1 MIILKYTEY
10 DDKTLK
16 HLQNLELMILK
27 DFIKICEEN
36 DLTYYMY
43 AGSLLGAVRHNG
55 FIPWDD
61 DLDVVMFRDDF
72 EKFKKIF
79 ISSGNDKYELLSN
92 ETQKD
97 YFHLLAKLMIKGT
110 KFEESWVSQVNF
122 HIGIN
127 MDIFVLDDLSDN
139 NLKRNYQLKKS
150 FLYNKLLI
158 MSKIKLDD
166 LPFVT
171 KLITHG
177 GYYILNLFRIK
188 PSTLNKRCL
197 NFLKKYK
204 NSDAECVFDI
214 SATAEEYPQIFQK
227 TDFKDVKKIKFE
239 DIEVNIPQGY
249 DNILKSLYGD
259 YMQLPP
265 EEDRYNHITETLDF
279 GSYKFHNG
287 L

>member
-1 MIILKYTEY
+1 VLLKYNEY
-10 DDKTLK
+10 DDKVLK

-36 DLTYYMY
+36 NLNYYMY

-61 DLDVVMFRDDF
+61 DLDVIMFRDDF

-79 ISSGNDKYELLSN
+79 ITSKNDKYELLCN
-92 ETQKD
+92 ETHED
-97 YFHLLAKLMIKGT
+97 YFHLLAKLMIKNT
-110 KFEESWVSQVNF
+110 KFEEHWVSQVDF

-127 MDIFVLDDLSDN
+127 MDIFVLDDLAEGN
-139 NLKRNYQLKKS
+139 FKRNYQLKKS

-158 MSKIKLDD
+158 MSKLKLDD
-166 LPFVT
+166 LPPAT
-171 KLITHG
+171 KLATHTG
-177 GYYILNLFRIK
+177 HYILNLFRIK
-188 PSTLNKRCL
+188 PSTLNRRCL
-197 NFLKKYK
+197 NFLRKYR
-204 NSDAECVFDI
+204 NPDAEYVFDI
-214 SATAEEYPQIFQK
+214 SATAEEYPQIFRRD
-227 TDFKDVKKIKFE
+227 DFKDIKKIKFE
-239 DIEVNIPQGY
+239 DIEVNIPSGY
-249 DNILKSLYGD
+249 DNILTSLYGD

-279 GSYKFHNG
+279 GEYS

>member
-1 MIILKYTEY
+1 MKYTEY
-10 DDKTLK
+10 DNQTLK
-16 HLQNLELMILK
+16 HLQSLELMILK

-36 DLTYYMY
+36 NLTYYMY

-72 EKFKKIF
+72 EKFKEIF
-79 ISSGNDKYELLSN
+79 IASQNDKYELLCN
-92 ETQKD
+92 ETHRD
-97 YFHLLAKLMIKGT
+97 YFHLLAKLMLKGT
-110 KFEESWVSQVNF
+110 KFEESWVNQVDF

-139 NLKRNYQLKKS
+139 NFKRNYQLKKS
-150 FLYNKLLI
+150 FFYNKLLI

-171 KLITHG
+171 KIITHT

-204 NSDAECVFDI
+204 NSNAECVFDI
-214 SATAEEYPQIFQK
+214 SATAEEYPQIFSK
-227 TDFKDVKKIKFE
+227 DDFKDIEKIQFE
-239 DIEVNIPQGY
+239 DINVNIPSGY

-265 EEDRYNHITETLDF
+265 KEDRYNHITETLDF
-279 GSYKFHNG
+279 GCYK
-287 L
+287 

>member
-1 MIILKYTEY
+1 MLLKYNEY
-10 DDKTLK
+10 DDKVLK

-36 DLTYYMY
+36 NLNYYMY

-61 DLDVVMFRDDF
+61 DLDVIMFRDDF

-79 ISSGNDKYELLSN
+79 IASKNDKYELLCN
-92 ETQKD
+92 ETHED
-97 YFHLLAKLMIKGT
+97 YFHLLAKLMIKNT
-110 KFEESWVSQVNF
+110 KFEEHWVSQVDF

-127 MDIFVLDDLSDN
+127 MDIFVLDDLAEGN
-139 NLKRNYQLKKS
+139 FKRNYQLKKS

-158 MSKIKLDD
+158 MSKLKLDD
-166 LPFVT
+166 LPPAT
-171 KLITHG
+171 KLATHTG
-177 GYYILNLFRIK
+177 HYILNLFRIK
-188 PSTLNKRCL
+188 PSTLNRRCL
-197 NFLKKYK
+197 NFLRKYR
-204 NSDAECVFDI
+204 NPDAEYVFDI
-214 SATAEEYPQIFQK
+214 SATAEEYPQIFRRD
-227 TDFKDVKKIKFE
+227 DFKDIKKIKFE
-239 DIEVNIPQGY
+239 DIEVNIPSGY
-249 DNILKSLYGD
+249 DNILTSLYGD

-279 GSYKFHNG
+279 GEYS

>member
-1 MIILKYTEY
+1 MKYTEY
-10 DDKTLK
+10 DNQTLK
-16 HLQNLELMILK
+16 LLQSLELMILK

-36 DLTYYMY
+36 NLTYYMY

-72 EKFKKIF
+72 EKFKEIF
-79 ISSGNDKYELLSN
+79 IASQNDKYELLCN
-92 ETQKD
+92 ETHRD
-97 YFHLLAKLMIKGT
+97 YFHLLAKLMLKDT
-110 KFEESWVSQVNF
+110 KFEESWVNQVDF

-139 NLKRNYQLKKS
+139 NFKRNYQLKKS
-150 FLYNKLLI
+150 FFYNKLLI

-171 KLITHG
+171 KIITHT
-177 GYYILNLFRIK
+177 GYYILNLFGIN
-188 PSTLNKRCL
+188 PSTINKRCL
-197 NFLKKYK
+197 NFLRKYK
-204 NSDAECVFDI
+204 NPNAECVFDI
-214 SATAEEYPQIFQK
+214 SATAEEYPQIFSK
-227 TDFKDVKKIKFE
+227 DDFKDIEKIQFE
-239 DIEVNIPQGY
+239 DINVNIPSGY

-265 EEDRYNHITETLDF
+265 KEDRYNHITETLDF
-279 GSYKFHNG
+279 GCYK
-287 L
+287 

>member
-1 MIILKYTEY
+1 MCDKLKYTEY

-16 HLQNLELMILK
+16 HLQSLELMILK

-61 DLDVVMFRDDF
+61 DLDVIMFREDY
-72 EKFKKIF
+72 EKFKKVF
-79 ISSGNDKYELLSN
+79 ISSPNEKYELLTN
-92 ETQKD
+92 ETEED
-97 YFHLLAKLMIKGT
+97 YFHTLSKLMIKDT
-110 KFEESWVSQVNF
+110 RFEENWVSQVNF
-122 HIGIN
+122 HVGIN

-139 NLKRNYQLKKS
+139 NLKRNYQLKRA

-166 LPFVT
+166 LPLVT
-171 KLITHG
+171 KLITHT
-177 GYYILNLFRIK
+177 GYYILNLFKVK
-188 PSTLNKRCL
+188 PFTIYKRCL
-197 NFLKKYK
+197 KFLNKFKDD
-204 NSDAECVFDI
+204 NADCVFDI
-214 SATAEEYPQIFQK
+214 SATADEYPQIFLK
-227 TDFKDVKKIKFE
+227 EDFKDTIKIKFE
-239 DIEVNIPQGY
+239 DIEVNIPKGY

-265 EEDRYNHITETLDF
+265 EEDRYNHITENLDF
-279 GSYKFHNG
+279 GRY
-287 L
+287 